1 MVKSKAVPLDLEND
15 FQLIKKV
22 AQIGI
27 YKKVAETG
35 KTIDIRPEARDSY
48 SQKVLSFFDVEAF
61 KQIRVLVNM
70 YGAAGPTFDI
80 LQQKCKAL
88 GSKVDFQHLL
98 QTRSKISWH
107 SKTTTF

>member
-1 MVKSKAVPLDLEND
+1 MVKSKAVPLDLKND

-48 SQKVLSFFDVEAF
+48 SQKVLSFSML
-61 KQIRVLVNM
+61 KHL
-70 YGAAGPTFDI
+70 
-80 LQQKCKAL
+80 
-88 GSKVDFQHLL
+88 SKLECL
-98 QTRSKISWH
+98 
-107 SKTTTF
+107 